1 MQVYE
6 IRQLSSEEIQQRLDD
21 AREELFNL
29 RVQWASGQL
38 RDNNRLTQVQ
48 RDIARM
54 LTILRELELAS
65 EWAQLESEEEEVVA

>member
-65 EWAQLESEEEEVVA
+65 EWAQLESEEEEMVA

>member
-6 IRQLSSEEIQQRLDD
+6 IRQLSTEDVQQRLGD

-29 RVQWASGQL
+29 RVQWSSGQL
-38 RDNNRLTQVQ
+38 RDNSRLTQVK

-54 LTILRELELAS
+54 LTVLRERELEG
-65 EWAQLESEEEEVVA
+65 EVMA

>member
-6 IRQLSSEEIQQRLDD
+6 IRQWSAEEIQQRLDD

-29 RVQWASGQL
+29 RVQWSSGQL
-38 RDNNRLTQVQ
+38 RDNNRLTEVR

-54 LTILRELELAS
+54 LTILRERELEG
-65 EWAQLESEEEEVVA
+65 EVVA

>member
-38 RDNNRLTQVQ
+38 RDNNRLTQVK

-54 LTILRELELAS
+54 LTILRELDLAS
-65 EWAQLESEEEEVVA
+65 EWAQLASEEKEVMA

>member
-6 IRQLSSEEIQQRLDD
+6 IRQLSTVEIQQRLED

-29 RVQWASGQL
+29 RFQWSSGQL
-38 RDNNRLTQVQ
+38 RDNNRLTQVK

-54 LTILRELELAS
+54 LTILRARELA
-65 EWAQLESEEEEVVA
+65 EEVVA

>member
-6 IRQLSSEEIQQRLDD
+6 IHQLSTEEIQQRLDD

-29 RVQWASGQL
+29 RFQWSSGQL
-38 RDNNRLTQVQ
+38 RDSNRLTQVK

-54 LTILRELELAS
+54 LTTLRERELEF
-65 EWAQLESEEEEVVA
+65 EWEEDELEEEEAVV

>member
-6 IRQLSSEEIQQRLDD
+6 IRQLSSEEIQQRLDN

-38 RDNNRLTQVQ
+38 RDNNRLTQVK

-54 LTILRELELAS
+54 LTVLRELELAS
-65 EWAQLESEEEEVVA
+65 EWAQLESEEEEMVA